1 MTDAAGRD
9 RRDTVDA
16 MADGSSK
23 NGSLLDRLRQQSDAV
38 RATETPRRSTEE
50 ILVDMDKRL
59 WRAYRWLDEALAH
72 LTIIKPV
79 VAHDFRV
86 DTMFTLAGLQLDQGF
101 VSYRRRHLAG
111 HELLDYVETFYRLGG
126 TEPLKMKVPATAVAA
141 TELKLRNAGMP
152 FRYEAH
158 VDERKVIS
166 AGTFIVQPAVMA
178 SIRFDP
184 DYRRQEFDVRLTN
197 VDRFETVNLEFKP
210 DQLDEAALEDLVRFV
225 LGETNTFLR
234 RATLSG
240 VGAAKRAPAID
251 EPVVYRVEKTMRPR

>member
-1 MTDAAGRD
+1 
-9 RRDTVDA
+9 

-38 RATETPRRSTEE
+38 RANETPRRSTEE

-59 WRAYRWLDEALAH
+59 WRAYRWMDEALAH
-72 LTIIKPV
+72 LSVIKPV

-86 DTMFTLAGLQLDQGF
+86 ESLFTLGGLQLDQGF

-111 HELLDYVETFYRLGG
+111 HELLDYVETFYRLSG
-126 TEPLKMKVPATAVAA
+126 TEAMKVKVPASAVAA
-141 TELKLRNAGMP
+141 TELRLRNAGMP
-152 FRYEAH
+152 FRYEAQ

-166 AGTFIVQPAVMA
+166 AGTFTVQPAVMA
-178 SIRFDP
+178 SIRIDP

-210 DQLDEAALEDLVRFV
+210 ERLDEGALEDLVRLV
-225 LGETNTFLR
+225 LGESNAFLR
-234 RATLSG
+234 RAPLSG
-240 VGAAKRAPAID
+240 IGAAKRAPAID
-251 EPVVYRVEKTMRPR
+251 EPVVYRVEKTLRQR

>member
-1 MTDAAGRD
+1 
-9 RRDTVDA
+9 
-16 MADGSSK
+16 MADGSPK

-38 RATETPRRSTEE
+38 RANETPRRSTEE

-72 LTIIKPV
+72 LSIIKPV

-86 DTMFTLAGLQLDQGF
+86 DAMFTLAALQLEQGF

-111 HELLDYVETFYRLGG
+111 HELLDYVETFYRLSG
-126 TEPLKMKVPATAVAA
+126 TEPLKMKVPASAVSA

-152 FRYEAH
+152 FRYEAQ
-158 VDERKVIS
+158 VDERKVIAS
-166 AGTFIVQPAVMA
+166 GTFTVQPAVMA

-184 DYRRQEFDVRLTN
+184 DYRRQEFGVRLTN

-210 DQLDEAALEDLVRFV
+210 ERLDEGALEDLVRLI
-225 LGETNTFLR
+225 LGESNAFLR
-234 RATLSG
+234 RAPLSG
-240 VGAAKRAPAID
+240 IGEAKRAPAID
-251 EPVVYRVEKTMRPR
+251 EPVAYRVEKTMRPR